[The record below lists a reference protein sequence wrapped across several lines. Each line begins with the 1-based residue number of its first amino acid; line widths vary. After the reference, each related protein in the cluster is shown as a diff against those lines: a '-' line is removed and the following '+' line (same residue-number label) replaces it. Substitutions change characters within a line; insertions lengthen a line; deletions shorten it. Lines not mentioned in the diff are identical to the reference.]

1 MGPQEWQGG
10 YTSTIKEVNS
20 KEMSD
25 LNNKTYE
32 GAKFLGKK
40 NWRATMEEHFLYQI
54 ISYQILKQ
62 WTK

>member
-40 NWRATMEEHFLYQI
+40 TGEQLWKSIFSI
-54 ISYQILKQ
+54 K
-62 WTK
+62 